1 MAKTK
6 FVNAPAQE
14 LLQVSKFL
22 RDVLDNEELKFV
34 TFPKL
39 ANCRKDQ
46 LATTKS
52 LYLNTLNEIIN
63 FNEHQ
68 LSQGKIEGVYN
79 RQLSHFYNHEVN
91 SKSITPFRMGRSTG
105 LNPYS
110 MGRDEISLLCD
121 LIIQSIN
128 NHGTKKLISKNV
140 VTAIKN
146 WTISDITDRFDR
158 KDSDLEYN
166 VSLIWFFF
174 LSSDTRRSLRRS
186 FKPTPKTIQVPK
198 LLLDRIEMGV
208 LEGHLLS
215 ITDSISKLEDNE
227 TNEISISAN
236 SYKQL
241 KDHANKFGISNV
253 NDYIRLIS
261 VFKS

>member
-34 TFPKL
+34 TFPRL
-39 ANCRKDQ
+39 ANCKKD
-46 LATTKS
+46 LLTTTTD
-52 LYLNTLNEIIN
+52 LYLDTLNEIIT

-91 SKSITPFRMGRSTG
+91 SKSITPFRMGRSSG

-110 MGRDEISLLCD
+110 MGREEISMLCD

-140 VTAIKN
+140 VPALKN
-146 WTISDITDRFDR
+146 WTISDINDRFDR
-158 KDSDLEYN
+158 EGSDLEYN
-166 VSLIWFFF
+166 VSLVWFFF

-186 FKPTPKTIQVPK
+186 FKPTPKTIQVPNSI
-198 LLLDRIEMGV
+198 LEQIEISELDEY
-208 LEGHLLS
+208 LLS
-215 ITDSISKLEDNE
+215 ITDNTRKLEAK
-227 TNEISISAN
+227 EISISTN
-236 SYKQL
+236 SYKKL
-241 KDHANKFGISNV
+241 KEQANKFGISNV
-253 NDYIRLIS
+253 NDYIHLIS
-261 VFKS
+261 VLKA